1 MKQLIDGLYIGGP
14 IETYRP
20 NYHFDGRVTGI
31 LIAYKGVRRKKA
43 APNALITM
51 DNGVVLLP
59 NNRMAIVYRQ
69 INIPHH
75 WVRLIE
81 VCGASAWDAFAKL
94 CAQAQPLL
102 NEIEDFDVLKM
113 RVAKYS
119 QKLNEERA
127 A

>member
-1 MKQLIDGLYIGGP
+1 MKRLIDGLYIGDP
-14 IETYRP
+14 IETYQP
-20 NYHFDGRVTGI
+20 NHHFDNPIKGI
-31 LIAYKGVRRKKA
+31 LIAYKGVVRKQA
-43 APNALITM
+43 APNALVTM
-51 DNGVVLLP
+51 DRAVVLLP
-59 NNRMAIVYRQ
+59 DNRMSIVYRQ
-69 INIPHH
+69 RNIPHH

-81 VCGASAWDAFAKL
+81 VFGGSAWDAFAKL